1 MYGEFDN
8 IKICG
13 IASAAP
19 KRVVDNE
26 IIAERLG
33 NRRAKNRLRSQELS
47 TGILWTRGNQQQT
60 LVVCAARNY

>member
-26 IIAERLG
+26 IIAEKETEEQ
-33 NRRAKNRLRSQELS
+33 KNRLRSQELS
-47 TGILWTRGNQQQT
+47 TGILWTRGNRQQT
-60 LVVCAARNY
+60 LVACAARNY

>member
-26 IIAERLG
+26 IIAEKLG
-33 NRRAKNRLRSQELS
+33 NRRAKK
-47 TGILWTRGNQQQT
+47 TG
-60 LVVCAARNY
+60 CAHRN

>member
-26 IIAERLG
+26 IIAETR
-33 NRRAKNRLRSQELS
+33 KPKSKK
-47 TGILWTRGNQQQT
+47 TG
-60 LVVCAARNY
+60 CAHRN

>member
-26 IIAERLG
+26 IIAEKLG
-33 NRRAKNRLRSQELS
+33 NRRAKKQTALNSVRKVLEIRK
-47 TGILWTRGNQQQT
+47 IQQSFW
-60 LVVCAARNY
+60 

>member
-26 IIAERLG
+26 IIAEKLG
-33 NRRAKNRLRSQELS
+33 CLLYTSKCSKTWYKQKRSSIDQS
-47 TGILWTRGNQQQT
+47 NF
-60 LVVCAARNY
+60 